1 MEVNRIFSA
10 EQIVVKPE
18 LPGILKDY
26 SKALI
31 RENPDDIYAFS
42 AEYFRQKA
50 GVGGAG
56 VGHGEDRATGGK
68 QASTI
73 FQRQAQRS
81 REPVGVTDADLV
93 VGDVD
98 LDQGVRRERVHPDEE
113 HDLLKILKEL
123 FGLDP
128 GGYRRSNEF
137 WTANAP
143 LKPP

>member
-50 GVGGAG
+50 GVGG
-56 VGHGEDRATGGK
+56 
-68 QASTI
+68 
-73 FQRQAQRS
+73 
-81 REPVGVTDADLV
+81 
-93 VGDVD
+93 
-98 LDQGVRRERVHPDEE
+98 
-113 HDLLKILKEL
+113 
-123 FGLDP
+123 
-128 GGYRRSNEF
+128 
-137 WTANAP
+137 
-143 LKPP
+143 

>member
-50 GVGGAG
+50 GVGGEPHCQTPVCRPDCPTYQHPACE
-56 VGHGEDRATGGK
+56 HL
-68 QASTI
+68 
-73 FQRQAQRS
+73 FQRR
-81 REPVGVTDADLV
+81 
-93 VGDVD
+93 
-98 LDQGVRRERVHPDEE
+98 
-113 HDLLKILKEL
+113 
-123 FGLDP
+123 
-128 GGYRRSNEF
+128 
-137 WTANAP
+137 
-143 LKPP
+143 